1 MDVYLAAPI
10 AGDRSAIENARAMTE
25 AIRDLGHT
33 VLTEHVVA
41 PDVLEREAALTPREI
56 FDRDMAW
63 LRTSEMLI
71 AEVSRPSL
79 GVGMEIGL
87 ALEWGKPVHCFCQQ
101 GTQLSALVAGNA
113 HPNLRVHEY
122 DTEWEL
128 RDGVERALMRS

>member
-10 AGDRSAIENARAMTE
+10 AGDRAAIGNARTMAE
-25 AIRDLGHT
+25 AITDLGHT

-41 PDVLEREAALTPREI
+41 PDVLEREAGLTPREI
-56 FDRDMAW
+56 FDRDMSW

-87 ALEWGKPVHCFCQQ
+87 ALEWGKPVHCFCQK
-101 GTQLSALVAGNA
+101 GTRLSALVAGNA
-113 HPNLRVHEY
+113 HPNLKLWEY

-128 RDGVERALMRS
+128 RDGVERALMRT